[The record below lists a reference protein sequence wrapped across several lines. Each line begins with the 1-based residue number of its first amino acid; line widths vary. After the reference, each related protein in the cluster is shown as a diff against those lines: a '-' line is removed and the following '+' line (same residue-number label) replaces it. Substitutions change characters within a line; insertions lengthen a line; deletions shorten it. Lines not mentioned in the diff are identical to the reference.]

1 MKSQLILYE
10 NEADKIFYR
19 FILESPKSKLIQQ
32 IGANFKLQM
41 QSHMHGL
48 AKTDRLHR

>member
-19 FILESPKSKLIQQ
+19 LILESPKSKLIQQ
-32 IGANFKLQM
+32 IGANFKLFEM
-41 QSHMHGL
+41 LENYVFGV
-48 AKTDRLHR
+48 